1 MRSQTYQIVVV
12 AALLAAPVSADT
24 IFFSTGNP
32 DAKIAVASRPDSAGK
47 VEIEAGD
54 DFVLTS
60 DTSISSAT
68 FTGLLTGDETVGQV
82 RVEIYRVFPLDSD
95 VSRTSGPPTFSTDLV
110 PTRVNSPSDVEFVD
124 RDTASAGLSFLTT
137 DLGAFTASNSVQP
150 GGIHPKPEQTTG
162 GNGALTGEEVEF
174 DVQFVTP
181 FDLQAGHYFFVPQ
194 VEVTDP
200 NGGFYWLS
208 APRPIT
214 PPGTPFPMGA
224 TDLQAWTRDEGLDPD
239 WLRVGTDIVGGQ
251 PAPTFNMTF
260 SLSGQ
265 AVPEPSSIVLLVSG
279 FLAIVGISRKKSF
292 RR

>member
-1 MRSQTYQIVVV
+1 M
-12 AALLAAPVSADT
+12 
-24 IFFSTGNP
+24 
-32 DAKIAVASRPDSAGK
+32 
-47 VEIEAGD
+47 EIEAGD

-68 FTGLLTGDETVGQV
+68 FTGLLTGNETVGQV

-95 VSRTSGPPTFSTDLV
+95 VGRTSGPPTFSTDLV
-110 PTRVNSPSDVEFVD
+110 PTRVNSPSDVEFAD
-124 RDTASAGLSFLTT
+124 RDSASANLSFSTI
-137 DLGAFTASNSVQP
+137 DLGAFSVSNSVQP

-174 DVQFVTP
+174 NVQFATP

-200 NGGFYWLS
+200 NGDFYWLS

-214 PPGTPFPMGA
+214 PPGTPFPMGS
-224 TDLQAWTRDEGLDPD
+224 TDLQAWTRDEGLAPD
-239 WLRVGTDIVGGQ
+239 WLRVGTDIVGEQ

-260 SLSGQ
+260 SLTGQ

-279 FLAIVGISRKKSF
+279 FLAIVGISRKKLYL
-292 RR
+292 R